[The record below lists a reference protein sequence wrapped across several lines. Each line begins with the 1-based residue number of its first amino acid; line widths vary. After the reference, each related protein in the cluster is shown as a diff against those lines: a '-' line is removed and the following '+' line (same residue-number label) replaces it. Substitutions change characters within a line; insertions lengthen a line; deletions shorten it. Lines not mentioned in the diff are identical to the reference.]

1 MEQLKISDALK
12 EKIGKAKDLDEVV
25 QLCCEEGIEIT
36 KEQLEAEMLPNVN
49 DELSEDTL
57 DAVSGGGIISIARI
71 IVRTIR
77 TSNNRSSGSGGG
89 GGSSW

>member
-1 MEQLKISDALK
+1 MEQFEISDQLK
-12 EKIGKAKDLDEVV
+12 QKLEMATSLDEVA

-36 KEQLEAEMLPNVN
+36 KEQLESEMLPNDN

-71 IVRTIR
+71 IVRIIR
-77 TSNNRSSGSGGG
+77 TSNNRTSGSGGG

>member
-1 MEQLKISDALK
+1 
-12 EKIGKAKDLDEVV
+12 
-25 QLCCEEGIEIT
+25 
-36 KEQLEAEMLPNVN
+36 MLPNVN

-71 IVRTIR
+71 IVRIIR